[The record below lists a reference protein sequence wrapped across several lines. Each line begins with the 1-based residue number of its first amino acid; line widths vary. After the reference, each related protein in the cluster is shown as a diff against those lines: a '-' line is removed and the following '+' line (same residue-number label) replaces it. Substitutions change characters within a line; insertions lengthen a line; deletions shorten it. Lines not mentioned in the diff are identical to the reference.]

1 MKKLIITALLACM
14 LLTGAADAATMYT
27 QTGATIEVDDSQV
40 EDMKSRGWF
49 ASYWDVVTKLYTAD
63 GRSMVM
69 YDSDAPFYTSNGW
82 YTDLAQ
88 KNEWQFVNNAAWE
101 LSVPADK
108 FGNYYLGEPYYWAD
122 GKIWLRKLY
131 ILDENGDTTAY
142 AECNVQNGIPVRNIY
157 KYIY

>member
-1 MKKLIITALLACM
+1 MKKIVILASLICTLLSGTAN
-14 LLTGAADAATMYT
+14 AAVMYT
-27 QTGATIEVDDSQV
+27 QTGATMEVEDSQV
-40 EDMKSRGWF
+40 EEMKKQGWYE
-49 ASYWDVVTKLYTAD
+49 SYWDVVTNLYTAD

-69 YDSDAPFYTSNGW
+69 YDSDAPFYTNNGW

-101 LSVPADK
+101 LSVPADA
-108 FGNYYLGEPYYWAD
+108 FGKYYLGEPYYWAE
-122 GKIWLRKLY
+122 GSIWLRKLY
-131 ILDENGDTTAY
+131 VLDESGDTVAY